1 MNQKQMAH
9 FLFVMMTS
17 VFCWAKIDLKKTKIL
32 TLPTNMSS
40 TLITEEQK
48 NKILPS
54 TISNDDSGND
64 VLAKMADNT
73 VSLWWSTTPLRQ
85 TSLGKTADAA
95 EKKLN
100 IQANFEDKNKVK
112 HSLNFKVLAM
122 QALARIEYKGWVHA
136 TISYDARAAK
146 TEAEI
151 TEKINAK
158 QDLVIS
164 ESMTTAESK
173 SQVGYRWNW

>member
-1 MNQKQMAH
+1 MNQKQIAH
-9 FLFVMMTS
+9 FLFVMIAST
-17 VFCWAKIDLKKTKIL
+17 FCWGRVDLKTTKVL
-32 TLPTNMSS
+32 SLPTEMSS
-40 TLITEEQK
+40 SLITEEEK

-54 TISNDDSGND
+54 TIANDASANE

-85 TSLGKTADAA
+85 TSFGKTADAA

-100 IQANFEDKNKVK
+100 VQADFEDNNKVK
-112 HSLNFKVLAM
+112 HTFNFKVLAM

-136 TISYDARAAK
+136 TLSYDARAAK